1 MKQYQPMGMF
11 IALRYLNY
19 FVFSRHR
26 NGHGI
31 HSPFVFNLVSN
42 IFRNKTRPDIV
53 CSIEKIRNRLLDDT
67 RLIQVTDLGAGS
79 KKIKTSL
86 RKVSDITRYSAVPR
100 KYGILL
106 SNMAEAFGKPFIL
119 EFGTSLGIS
128 TMYLAAS
135 CPDAGVITIE
145 GCSETS
151 MIASDNFREAGLKN
165 IRLFN
170 GSFDEILPEIKKEET
185 SPGLVF
191 IDGNHRKE
199 PVINYFNQ
207 VAEMSDKNSV
217 VIIDDINS
225 SREMAEAWYEIKN
238 HKNVTASID
247 VFRMGIVFF
256 REGLNHFNYVVR
268 Y

>member
-1 MKQYQPMGMF
+1 MGMF
-11 IALRYLNY
+11 SALRYLNY
-19 FVFSRHR
+19 FIFSCHR

-53 CSIEKIRNRLLDDT
+53 CSIEKIRNRLLEDP
-67 RLIQVTDLGAGS
+67 RSIKVTDLGAGS
-79 KKIKTSL
+79 KKMKNSL
-86 RKVSDITRYSAVPR
+86 RKVSDITRYSAIPG

-106 SNMAEAFGKPFIL
+106 SNMAEAFGRPFIL

-135 CPDAGVITIE
+135 CPEAEVITLE
-145 GCSETS
+145 GCSATS
-151 MIASDNFREAGLKN
+151 EIDSDNFREAGLRN
-165 IRLFN
+165 IRILN
-170 GSFDEILPEIKKEET
+170 GPFDEILPEIRNEKIC
-185 SPGLVF
+185 PGLVF
-191 IDGNHRKE
+191 IDGNHRKK
-199 PVINYFNQ
+199 PVITYFNQ
-207 VAEMSDKNSV
+207 VADMSDNNSV

-225 SREMAEAWYEIKN
+225 SREMAEAWCEIKN
-238 HKNVTASID
+238 HKNVTVSVD

>member
-1 MKQYQPMGMF
+1 MKQYQRMGLF
-11 IALRYLNY
+11 VALRYLNY
-19 FVFSRHR
+19 KIFSRHR

-31 HSPFVFNLVSN
+31 HSPFIFNLVSD
-42 IFRNKTRPDIV
+42 IFRNKTRSDIV
-53 CSIEKIRNRLLDDT
+53 CSIELIRKKLLDDT

-79 KKIKTSL
+79 KRMKTSL
-86 RKVSDITRYSAVPR
+86 RKVSDITRYSAIPR

-106 SNMAEAFGKPFIL
+106 SNMAEAFGKNVII

-128 TMYLAAS
+128 TLYLAAS
-135 CPDAGVITIE
+135 CPNASVITME
-145 GCSETS
+145 GCSEIS
-151 MIASDNFREAGLKN
+151 SVASDNFREAGIKN
-165 IRLFN
+165 ITLLN
-170 GSFDEILPEIKKEET
+170 GSFDDILPEIRKEKT
-185 SPGLVF
+185 TPGLVF

-199 PVINYFNQ
+199 PIIRYFSQ

-217 VIIDDINS
+217 IIIDDINS

-238 HKNVTASID
+238 HKKVTASVD

-256 REGLNHFNYVVR
+256 KEGLNHFNYVVS

>member
-1 MKQYQPMGMF
+1 MGMF
-11 IALRYLNY
+11 SALRYLNY
-19 FVFSRHR
+19 FLFSCHK

-53 CSIEKIRNRLLDDT
+53 FSIEKIRNRLLRDP
-67 RLIQVTDLGAGS
+67 RSIEVTDLGAGS
-79 KKIKTSL
+79 KKMKTNL
-86 RKVSDITRYSAVPR
+86 RKVSDITSYSAIPG
-100 KYGILL
+100 KYGVML
-106 SNMAEAFGKPFIL
+106 SNMAEAFGKPLIL

-128 TMYLAAS
+128 TMYMAAS
-135 CPDAGVITIE
+135 CPDAEVITIE
-145 GCSETS
+145 GCSATAE
-151 MIASDNFREAGLKN
+151 IASDNFKESGLKN
-165 IRLFN
+165 IRILP
-170 GSFDEILPEIKKEET
+170 GSFDEILPEIRKEEIC
-185 SPGLVF
+185 PGLVF

-207 VAEMSDKNSV
+207 VADMSDNNSV
-217 VIIDDINS
+217 VIIDDIYS
-225 SREMAEAWYEIKN
+225 SREMAEAWREIKN
-238 HKNVTASID
+238 HKNVTLSID

>member
-1 MKQYQPMGMF
+1 MGMF
-11 IALRYLNY
+11 SVLRYLKY
-19 FVFSRHR
+19 LIFSCHR

-53 CSIEKIRNRLLDDT
+53 CSIEKIRNRLLEDP
-67 RLIQVTDLGAGS
+67 RSIKVIDLGAGS
-79 KKIKTSL
+79 KKMKTSL
-86 RKVSDITRYSAVPR
+86 RKVSDIARYSAVPG

-128 TMYLAAS
+128 TMYMAAS
-135 CPDAGVITIE
+135 SPDAEVITIE
-145 GCSETS
+145 GCSATAE
-151 MIASDNFREAGLKN
+151 IASDNFKEAGLKN
-165 IRLFN
+165 IRILN
-170 GSFDEILPEIKKEET
+170 GSIDEILPEISKEKKR
-185 SPGLVF
+185 PGLVF

-199 PVINYFNQ
+199 PVISYFNQ
-207 VAEMSDKNSV
+207 VADMSDNNSV
-217 VIIDDINS
+217 VIIDDIYS
-225 SREMAEAWYEIKN
+225 SHEMAEAWCEIKN
-238 HKNVTASID
+238 HKNVTISVDI
-247 VFRMGIVFF
+247 FKMGIVFF

>member
-1 MKQYQPMGMF
+1 MGMF
-11 IALRYLNY
+11 SALRYLNY
-19 FVFSRHR
+19 FIFSCHR

-53 CSIEKIRNRLLDDT
+53 CSIEKIRNRLLEDP
-67 RLIQVTDLGAGS
+67 RSIKVTDLGAGS
-79 KKIKTSL
+79 KKMKNSL
-86 RKVSDITRYSAVPR
+86 RKVSDITRYSAIPG

-106 SNMAEAFGKPFIL
+106 SNMAEAFGRPFIL

-135 CPDAGVITIE
+135 CPEAEVITLE
-145 GCSETS
+145 GCSATS
-151 MIASDNFREAGLKN
+151 EIASDNFREAGLRN
-165 IRLFN
+165 IRILN
-170 GSFDEILPEIKKEET
+170 GPFDEILPEIRNEKIC
-185 SPGLVF
+185 PGLVF
-191 IDGNHRKE
+191 IDGNHRKK
-199 PVINYFNQ
+199 PVITYFNQ
-207 VAEMSDKNSV
+207 VADMSDNNSV

-225 SREMAEAWYEIKN
+225 SREMAEAWCEIKN
-238 HKNVTASID
+238 HKNVTVSVD

>member
-1 MKQYQPMGMF
+1 MVMF
-11 IALRYLNY
+11 SALRYLNY
-19 FVFSRHR
+19 FIFSRHR

-42 IFRNKTRPDIV
+42 ILRNKTRPDIV
-53 CSIEKIRNRLLDDT
+53 CSIEKIRNELLDDS
-67 RLIQVTDLGAGS
+67 RSIKVTDLGAGS
-79 KKIKTSL
+79 KKMKTSL
-86 RKVSDITRYSAVPR
+86 RKVSDITRYSAIPR

-119 EFGTSLGIS
+119 EFGTSIGIS

-135 CPDAGVITIE
+135 CPGAEVITIE
-145 GCSETS
+145 GCSSTS
-151 MIASDNFREAGLKN
+151 EIASDNFREAGLKN
-165 IRLFN
+165 ISVLN
-170 GSFDEILPEIKKEET
+170 GSFDAILPEIRKEKR

-199 PVINYFNQ
+199 PVITYFNQ
-207 VAEMSDKNSV
+207 VADMSDKNSV

-238 HKNVTASID
+238 HKNVTLSVD